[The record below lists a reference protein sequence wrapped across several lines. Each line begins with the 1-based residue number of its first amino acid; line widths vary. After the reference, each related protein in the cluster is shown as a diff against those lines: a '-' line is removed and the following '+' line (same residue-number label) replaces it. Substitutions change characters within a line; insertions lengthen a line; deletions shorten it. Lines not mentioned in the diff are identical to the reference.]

1 MCAAGPRG
9 EHKAVPPYTFVCF
22 ESIKDVSEY
31 FFSSR
36 AFFFCLLFPFLFL
49 RILLGRE
56 QLCSLTDRLFGV
68 IHKLSI
74 VMDWG
79 QCGP

>member
-36 AFFFCLLFPFLFL
+36 AFFLLFFLLFPFLFL

-56 QLCSLTDRLFGV
+56 QLCTLTDCLPV
-68 IHKLSI
+68 WS
-74 VMDWG
+74 
-79 QCGP
+79 